1 MTGATVGTTS
11 AELLAIVARP
21 LALAVSVFAVFIA
34 VAALAWALRAR
45 RLAVASARRGPVWG
59 CGYLFPSPKMQY
71 TASSFAQPLTTQFH
85 LLIQNREAFVP
96 PQGYFPAA
104 SSYASDSGDPALHL
118 LFVPTFRWFDR
129 VIHPPQRT
137 PARRVALGQALTYDR
152 SATASPFRERC
163 VSTSF
168 LSGGEAVAC

>member
-1 MTGATVGTTS
+1 MTGATVATAS
-11 AELLAIVARP
+11 AQLAIVTRP
-21 LALAVSVFAVFIA
+21 LALAVSVFVFLIA

-85 LLIQNREAFVP
+85 LLIRNREALVP

-104 SSYASDSGDPALHL
+104 SSYASDSGDPALRL

-129 VIHPPQRT
+129 VAIRLNVIQHGHIHVYILY
-137 PARRVALGQALTYDR
+137 VAATLIALLIWE
-152 SATASPFRERC
+152 S
-163 VSTSF
+163 
-168 LSGGEAVAC
+168 L